1 MQDHCFITPACVA
14 NGRPDFMFWQTWV
27 WCAVF
32 LLSSCI
38 VVWYSLDCERV
49 CWLVFLFEVTNCV
62 LMFGVA
68 SSQKTSHQFCDCI
81 SCPVGQCLI
90 YFCNLFESF
99 CDLSQWTLLWLVWVA
114 VTFQWLVSV
123 TETLSCFS
131 DFKVLQQRKN
141 FLTWFSDWNTLV
153 TETLYWFVSVTGIL
167 QWLVLVTKILV
178 NISDLFQWLR
188 LSKPFLDLFQWLKYF
203 SDWYAFLAWFSD

>member
-81 SCPVGQCLI
+81 SCPVGQCLK
-90 YFCNLFESF
+90 YFCNLSHSVTCLSEHF
-99 CDLSQWTLLWLVWVA
+99 CDLCEWLWH
-114 VTFQWLVSV
+114 F
-123 TETLSCFS
+123 
-131 DFKVLQQRKN
+131 
-141 FLTWFSDWNTLV
+141 
-153 TETLYWFVSVTGIL
+153 I
-167 QWLVLVTKILV
+167 
-178 NISDLFQWLR
+178 
-188 LSKPFLDLFQWLKYF
+188 DLFQWLKHLCNLFEWLWHLIDF
-203 SDWYAFLAWFSD
+203 SQILVHFCDLSPWLKHFSGLSQWLKQFSAH